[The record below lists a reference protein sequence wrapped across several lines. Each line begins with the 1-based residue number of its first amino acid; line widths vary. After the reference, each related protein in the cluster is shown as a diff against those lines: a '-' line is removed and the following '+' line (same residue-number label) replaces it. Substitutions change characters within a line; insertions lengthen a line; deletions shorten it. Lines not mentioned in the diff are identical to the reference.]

1 MRHHH
6 HQHQGCGPRGFQAI
20 SRGFGR
26 HFGRAFA
33 GEGFGERG
41 GRRRMFDSGELRLV
55 LLKLI
60 SDQPRHGYDLI
71 RAIEELTGGAYAP
84 SPGVVYPT
92 LTYLEEVGFATSA
105 SEGSKKVYSIT
116 DTGRQHLAENRDVA
130 DMALSGIEKFGQK
143 MSQARRWWDAQTRGE
158 DAPAAGDRD
167 IPGVIKEVNEAR
179 RALKTA
185 IAEKL
190 ESSEDEQRRVAA
202 ILQKAADD
210 IRNVA
215 APKKPTD
222 DIDLG

>member
-6 HQHQGCGPRGFQAI
+6 HQHQGCGPRGFQTV

-92 LTYLEEVGFATSA
+92 LTMLEDMGHIDEQK
-105 SEGSKKVYSIT
+105 SEGARKAFAIT
-116 DTGRQHLAENRDVA
+116 AEGAAHLESNKTEVDAILARLASLAAER
-130 DMALSGIEKFGQK
+130 EKF
-143 MSQARRWWDAQTRGE
+143 D
-158 DAPAAGDRD
+158 
-167 IPGVIKEVNEAR
+167 GVTVR
-179 RALKTA
+179 RAMLNLRMAIRGRLMQEGADKATMREVTA
-185 IAEKL
+185 IL
-190 ESSEDEQRRVAA
+190 DEAA
-202 ILQKAADD
+202 QK
-210 IRNVA
+210 IEG
-215 APKKPTD
+215 
-222 DIDLG
+222 I